1 VGEQRN
7 EVEAVKRG
15 CRGEAEKKRVK
26 DMTVV
31 YKICICVR
39 KQNKM
44 ESVEIVLGSG
54 EGDEGE

>member
-15 CRGEAEKKRVK
+15 CRGK